1 MRIFVRLFLG
11 AAFIALGFWLWT
23 ILFPSPDNLIR
34 KRIAEVARLASFSA
48 GEGLVKQGLRVKS
61 LASCFG
67 PQVEVAID
75 LPGNQHHE
83 LAGRDEII
91 QVALVASQS
100 RRWLKVELLD
110 LSVVLAPDQESSVV
124 NLTLR
129 VRFPEQKDI
138 VVQEMKFS
146 LQKIDREWL
155 IIRMETVRT
164 LSRAGSGRR
173 FALYSG
179 LNRNFNLSLNRPLQ
193 FHEEIKSKRKIKSKT
208 ACADG
213 TV

>member
-1 MRIFVRLFLG
+1 MRIFIRLLLG
-11 AAFIALGFWLWT
+11 AAVIALGFWLWT
-23 ILFPSPDNLIR
+23 VMFPSPEKLIR
-34 KRIAEVARLASFSA
+34 KRIAEVARLASFAS
-48 GEGLVKQGLRVKS
+48 GEGLVKQGLRVQS
-61 LASCFG
+61 LANCFG
-67 PQVEVAID
+67 TQVEVEID

-83 LAGRDEII
+83 LAGRAEIT
-91 QVALVASQS
+91 QAAMAARQS

-110 LSVVLAPDQESSVV
+110 LSVVLAPEKESAVV

-164 LSRAGSGRR
+164 LSRAGSDVG
-173 FALYSG
+173 FAACYGLNLN
-179 LNRNFNLSLNRPLQ
+179 LNRNLNPAYAIPR
-193 FHEEIKSKRKIKSKT
+193 T
-208 ACADG
+208 DYD
-213 TV
+213 